1 MFSIEASD
9 IIPLMLTG
17 FAAGVLGG
25 LLGIGGSIIMIPA
38 MALLFARRDWSDQ
51 HLLQAA
57 AMLVNV
63 VVALPAA
70 LKHRK
75 MGAFR
80 VDLFRAMLPA
90 TIVFIIIGVLVSDQ
104 LDSFWLRRLF
114 ALFLIYTAVTT
125 IAKALQKRPP
135 HEPENERV
143 TRVRG
148 GFVGAVMGF
157 LAGLLGIGGGGIAVP
172 LAHVVCRLRLKN
184 CIAVSSMI
192 MCITAGIGAALKISL
207 LPGHG
212 HAVIEPFVLF
222 LCLAPTAVAGSV
234 IGASLT
240 HRIPAN
246 ALRLVFGIVI
256 MVVAARMWSASN
268 SAPTEQTGSEDRSP
282 AHASLLAPTTL
293 LPHINTDGTL
303 LAEVLGFRNIGLDLP
318 NHLADLSGDDASP
331 PR

>member
-9 IIPLMLTG
+9 ILPLMLTG
-17 FAAGVLGG
+17 LIAGMLGG

-38 MALLFARRDWSDQ
+38 MAVLFAKRDWSDQ

-57 AMLVNV
+57 AMLVNI
-63 VVALPAA
+63 VVAVPAA
-70 LKHRK
+70 IKHRK

-104 LDSFWLRRLF
+104 INSFWLRRLF
-114 ALFLIYTAVTT
+114 AIFLIYVAVTT
-125 IAKALQKRPP
+125 VAKALRKRPP

-143 TRVRG
+143 TPLRG

-192 MCITAGIGAALKISL
+192 MCLTAGIGAVLKISL

-212 HAVIEPFVLF
+212 HAVIEPIVLF
-222 LCLAPTAVAGSV
+222 LCLAPTAVLGSV

-246 ALRLVFGIVI
+246 GLRIVFGGVMII
-256 MVVAARMWSASN
+256 VAARMWTVST
-268 SAPTEQTGSEDRSP
+268 PVVPETPPEP
-282 AHASLLAPTTL
+282 A
-293 LPHINTDGTL
+293 
-303 LAEVLGFRNIGLDLP
+303 AEV
-318 NHLADLSGDDASP
+318 A